1 MCIGN
6 MERKESPQK
15 MKSTVETSAH
25 VRGAIHTSVCVST
38 SSVDLFCILYHYLL
52 LENACP
58 ALWITII
65 FD

>member
-25 VRGAIHTSVCVST
+25 VRGAIHTSVCVLT
-38 SSVDLFCILYHYLL
+38 SSVSS
-52 LENACP
+52 
-58 ALWITII
+58 TII
-65 FD
+65 SIYRMLVQLFGSQ